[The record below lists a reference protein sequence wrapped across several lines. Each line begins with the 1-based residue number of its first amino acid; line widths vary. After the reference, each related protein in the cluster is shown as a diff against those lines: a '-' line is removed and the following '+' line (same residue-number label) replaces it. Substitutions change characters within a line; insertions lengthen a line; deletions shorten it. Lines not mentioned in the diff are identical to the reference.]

1 MLEFLGIF
9 ETDRDIL
16 LYVQDNIRSGF
27 LDKIFPNITHLGDA
41 GIFWILLT
49 VALLCFKK
57 TRRAGLF
64 SAAALAG
71 SVLVNNMILK
81 NVIGRTRPY
90 ELIEELVLIG
100 KKAGDA
106 SFPSGH
112 TAASF
117 ASCVAILPNVK
128 KRWWAPLILMAVLI
142 SLSRVYIGIHY
153 PSDILGGF
161 LSGVV
166 IGILANVIGSIVLK
180 KWFPKLADKWFPKNA
195 EIVPA
200 DATLSDVSLIA
211 ESAAKDPVPSD
222 VSQEGK

>member
-1 MLEFLGIF
+1 MVEFLGIF

-16 LYVQDNIRSGF
+16 LYVQDHIRNGF

-71 SVLVNNMILK
+71 SVLVNNVILK
-81 NVIGRTRPY
+81 NAIGRTRPY
-90 ELIEELVLIG
+90 ELIDELVLIG
-100 KKAGDA
+100 KKASDA

-112 TAASF
+112 TAASV
-117 ASCVAILPNVK
+117 ASCTAILPNVK

-142 SLSRVYIGIHY
+142 ALSRVYIGIHY
-153 PSDILGGF
+153 PSDIVGG
-161 LSGVV
+161 LISGVV
-166 IGILANVIGSIVLK
+166 LGILANVIGSLVLR
-180 KWFPKLADKWFPKNA
+180 KWFPELEDKWFPKNM
-195 EIVPA
+195 ETVPA
-200 DATLSDVSLIA
+200 DAVLSVGSPVT
-211 ESAAKDPVPSD
+211 DPVPSD
-222 VSQEGK
+222 AFQEGK